1 MLFRVNQQTESIT
14 RDIIKQCCLA
24 CGTTEDEI
32 MQQTRIEHI
41 CHCRQLICHISKRLL
56 KKEITSQYLA
66 YRLNIDHSTV
76 LHSIKQVQNRLDTD
90 AADYRKKYNYVYSQC
105 KYLHDSFEDLEKLDF
120 DGVKSI
126 LSVIV
131 QYNDIDLIKP
141 ALKTVLS
148 KM

>member
-1 MLFRVNQQTESIT
+1 MLFRVNQQTEAIT

-24 CGTTEDEI
+24 CGTTEEEI
-32 MQQTRIEHI
+32 IQPTRIEHI

-56 KKEITSQYLA
+56 KKSITSTYLA
-66 YRLNIDHSTV
+66 SRLNIDHSTV
-76 LHSIKQVQNRLDTD
+76 LHSIKQIQNRLDTD
-90 AADYRKKYNYVYSQC
+90 ANYRKKYNEIYLQC
-105 KYLHDSFEDLEKLDF
+105 KYLHNSLDGIEKLDF
-120 DGVKSI
+120 DGVKSV

-131 QYNDIDLIKP
+131 QRNDLELIKQ

>member
-1 MLFRVNQQTESIT
+1 MLFKVDQQTETIT

-24 CGTTEDEI
+24 CGTTEEEI
-32 MQQTRIEHI
+32 LQQTRVENV
-41 CHCRQLICHISKRLL
+41 CHCRQLICHILKRLFQ
-56 KKEITSQYLA
+56 KNITTNFIG
-66 YRLNIDHSTV
+66 YRLKIDHSTV
-76 LHSIKQVQNRLDTD
+76 LHSIKQIQNRLDTD
-90 AADYRKKYNYVYSQC
+90 QEYRKIYNDIYSQC
-105 KYLHDSFEDLEKLDF
+105 KYLHDSFEDVDKLDS

-141 ALKTVLS
+141 ALKTILS